1 MDAKGTDFV
10 EWPINYD
17 RIFIFDCTIPLKE
30 QNIEMESLLILK
42 PSKM

>member
-1 MDAKGTDFV
+1 M

-17 RIFIFDCTIPLKE
+17 RILIFVWNIPLME
-30 QNIEMESLLILK
+30 QNIEMESLLIFK